1 MSKAFDK
8 IAAGLTDVMAV
19 ARGEKAPA
27 RLHVPPEIDV
37 RAIRAK
43 ARLSQDRFA
52 SAYGFSVHQIR
63 QWEQG
68 RVRPLGAMRA
78 YLMLIDRDPAA
89 VLAFLHAANTMKDDG
104 GKAAA
109 A

>member
-8 IAAGLTDVMAV
+8 IAAGLTDVLAV

-89 VLAFLHAANTMKDDG
+89 VLEFLHAANAMNDG
-104 GKAAA
+104 DGKAAA
-109 A
+109 